1 MNELFEFKD
10 AILTVH
16 LPQDLDHPQ
25 SDWIRKETDRI
36 MSRTYVKRIVFDFE
50 NTEFMDSS
58 GIGLIMGRY
67 RALGMGQKCI
77 MAVNAG
83 SHIDKL
89 LHLSGVHRYMEIQRA
104 EEEGEDYG
112 FFQHIDTAGRTCP
125 VFVWNAGYGRWPGK
139 GIRRKTGTDS

>member
-25 SDWIRKETDRI
+25 S
-36 MSRTYVKRIVFDFE
+36 SRTYVKRIVFDFE

-77 MAVNAG
+77 MAVNTG

-112 FFQHIDTAGRTCP
+112 
-125 VFVWNAGYGRWPGK
+125 K
-139 GIRRKTGTDS
+139 SK

>member
-50 NTEFMDSS
+50 NTPWLRPF
-58 GIGLIMGRY
+58 L
-67 RALGMGQKCI
+67 
-77 MAVNAG
+77 
-83 SHIDKL
+83 
-89 LHLSGVHRYMEIQRA
+89 LSGVGDGVA
-104 EEEGEDYG
+104 S
-112 FFQHIDTAGRTCP
+112 AGPC
-125 VFVWNAGYGRWPGK
+125 
-139 GIRRKTGTDS
+139 D

>member
-77 MAVNAG
+77 MAVNTG

-104 EEEGEDYG
+104 EEEGERLWKK
-112 FFQHIDTAGRTCP
+112 QM
-125 VFVWNAGYGRWPGK
+125 K
-139 GIRRKTGTDS
+139 

>member
-83 SHIDKL
+83 SHIDKPQEL
-89 LHLSGVHRYMEIQRA
+89 AREIQRA

-112 FFQHIDTAGRTCP
+112 
-125 VFVWNAGYGRWPGK
+125 K
-139 GIRRKTGTDS
+139 SK

>member
-50 NTEFMDSS
+50 NT
-58 GIGLIMGRY
+58 
-67 RALGMGQKCI
+67 LGMGQKCI
-77 MAVNAG
+77 MAVNTG

-89 LHLSGVHRYMEIQRA
+89 LHLSGVHRYMEIQRE

-112 FFQHIDTAGRTCP
+112 
-125 VFVWNAGYGRWPGK
+125 K
-139 GIRRKTGTDS
+139 SK

>member
-77 MAVNAG
+77 MAVNTG
-83 SHIDKL
+83 NEDKVSVNVTINKKL
-89 LHLSGVHRYMEIQRA
+89 YNLSYSL
-104 EEEGEDYG
+104 
-112 FFQHIDTAGRTCP
+112 
-125 VFVWNAGYGRWPGK
+125 NK
-139 GIRRKTGTDS
+139 RR

>member
-50 NTEFMDSS
+50 
-58 GIGLIMGRY
+58 
-67 RALGMGQKCI
+67 
-77 MAVNAG
+77 
-83 SHIDKL
+83 
-89 LHLSGVHRYMEIQRA
+89 
-104 EEEGEDYG
+104 
-112 FFQHIDTAGRTCP
+112 
-125 VFVWNAGYGRWPGK
+125 
-139 GIRRKTGTDS
+139 

>member
-67 RALGMGQKCI
+67 NLMKE
-77 MAVNAG
+77 
-83 SHIDKL
+83 L
-89 LHLSGVHRYMEIQRA
+89 
-104 EEEGEDYG
+104 EGELVV
-112 FFQHIDTAGRTCP
+112 A
-125 VFVWNAGYGRWPGK
+125 
-139 GIRRKTGTDS
+139 KTGPATERILRLAGLDRMVQINDGNAAKNERRAGNGRQKRKI

>member
-58 GIGLIMGRY
+58 GIDHGAIPGAGDGAEVYHGSQY
-67 RALGMGQKCI
+67 RQ
-77 MAVNAG
+77 
-83 SHIDKL
+83 S
-89 LHLSGVHRYMEIQRA
+89 Y
-104 EEEGEDYG
+104 
-112 FFQHIDTAGRTCP
+112 
-125 VFVWNAGYGRWPGK
+125 
-139 GIRRKTGTDS
+139 

>member
-10 AILTVH
+10 AILTVN

-58 GIGLIMGRY
+58 GIGLVMGRY
-67 RALGMGQKCI
+67 RLIREWNGSVEIHNPAPSIKKVMRL
-77 MAVNAG
+77 AG
-83 SHIDKL
+83 LDRIASIHSSPPK
-89 LHLSGVHRYMEIQRA
+89 SG
-104 EEEGEDYG
+104 
-112 FFQHIDTAGRTCP
+112 TNST
-125 VFVWNAGYGRWPGK
+125 
-139 GIRRKTGTDS
+139 KTEAKI